1 MSLDY
6 HTLPVEKLQH
16 RIDSLMETISFNLQ
30 IGKSES
36 VSSARAEIEIIQ
48 TELIR
53 RKKEMQNG
61 RITYANH

>member
-1 MSLDY
+1 
-6 HTLPVEKLQH
+6 
-16 RIDSLMETISFNLQ
+16 METISFNLQ

-48 TELIR
+48 AELIR

-61 RITYANH
+61 RNVFP

>member
-6 HTLPVEKLQH
+6 HTLPVERLQR

-36 VSSARAEIEIIQ
+36 VSSARAENTDSLLPIW
-48 TELIR
+48 R
-53 RKKEMQNG
+53 
-61 RITYANH
+61 